1 MQTKSSNS
9 GVTTTVLIVVGV
21 LLVICCVIVLCLV
34 VGLGYAGI
42 TLSGTASTM
51 MPEILTEINQPT
63 ATPWPTLPQ
72 SSPDS
77 PTEVPAQLGAQESL
91 QTLNEMLV
99 PVNDPIELADRL
111 GGKQDV
117 PVTFPDTNA
126 PYKIGAS
133 KRFWV
138 SNTDTN
144 DNFQIDT
151 TLRYLGDNIY
161 FWIQDDVRYSG
172 TELNKLARTFDQEII
187 PTDRE
192 FFGDEWNPG
201 VDGDKRIYVLYAKG
215 LGNSIAGYFS
225 SADELHPDAHQFS
238 NAHEMFLMSADNVGL
253 GEDYIYG
260 TMAHEFQHMIH
271 WYQDKNEETWM
282 NEGSSMLAEQIN
294 GYDTGGFD
302 WEFVRDPDMQLTDWG
317 GDIGENG
324 PHYGASYL
332 FLSYFL
338 DRFGE
343 DATKAL
349 VAHDENGFS
358 SIDKVTQEL
367 GLTNPATGK
376 PYTGIEQFVDWT
388 VANYLNDPTAE
399 DGRFAYTSY
408 SPYAITADVEL
419 SECPATETADVS
431 QFGTDYIE
439 ISCKGQYNLNFQ
451 GKAEVNLL
459 PFAAP
464 ASGDYFYWSNMGDES
479 NPRLSQT
486 FDLTNVS
493 GSATL
498 DFKTWY
504 DLEED
509 YDYVFLS
516 ATIDGQTWDI
526 LDSNTCTTA
535 NPSGNSYGCGWNG
548 LSGGWINESVDLSA
562 YVGQK
567 VTLQF
572 DYVTDAAVNGK
583 GFTLDDFKLE
593 AIGYTSDLEN
603 DAGGWKAE
611 GFVRVQNTL
620 PQTYAVTIIRQGST
634 TTVEQLSLNE
644 FNEGNLEFEINA
656 QVRNIVVVISGTS
669 PITREKAAYQILI
682 D

>member
-1 MQTKSSNS
+1 MQRNSNNS
-9 GVTTTVLIVVGV
+9 GVITTVLILVGV
-21 LLVICCVIVLCLV
+21 ILVICCIVTLCV
-34 VGLGYAGI
+34 VAGLAYTGI
-42 TLSGTASTM
+42 RLSESTSTL
-51 MPEILTEINQPT
+51 MPDILNDLGQPT
-63 ATPWPTLPQ
+63 ATPWPTKPQ
-72 SSPDS
+72 TDVES
-77 PTEVPAQLGAQESL
+77 PTEVPARLGAQESL
-91 QTLNEMLV
+91 QTLTEMLV
-99 PVNDPIELADRL
+99 PINDPIDLADRL
-111 GGKQDV
+111 GGKRDV
-117 PVTFPDTNA
+117 PVTYPDPAA
-126 PYKIGAS
+126 PYKVGAS

-144 DNFQIDT
+144 DNFQIDA

-161 FWIQDDVRYSG
+161 FWIQDEVRYSG
-172 TELNKLARTFDQEII
+172 TELNKLAKTFDQEII
-187 PTDRE
+187 PTNCE
-192 FFGDEWNPG
+192 FFGNEWNPG
-201 VDGDKRIYVLYAKG
+201 VDDDPRIYVLYAKG
-215 LGNSIAGYFS
+215 LGNSLAGYFS
-225 SADELHPDAHQFS
+225 SADELHPDAHQYS

-282 NEGSSMLAEQIN
+282 NEGAAMLAEQLN

-349 VAHDENGFS
+349 VAHDENGFA
-358 SIDKVTQEL
+358 SIDKVAQEL
-367 GLTNPATGK
+367 GLINPATGK
-376 PYTGIEQFVDWT
+376 AYTGIEQFVDWS
-388 VANYLNDPTAE
+388 VANYLNNPTAE

-408 SPYAITADVEL
+408 SPYAITAGTDV

-439 ISCKGQYNLNFQ
+439 ISCAGQHTLKFQ
-451 GKAEVNLL
+451 GKTEVSLL

-464 ASGDYFYWSNMGDES
+464 TSGDYFYWSNIGDES
-479 NPRLSQT
+479 NPRLTQT
-486 FDLTNVS
+486 FDLTRISSPV
-493 GSATL
+493 TL
-498 DFKTWY
+498 EFKTWY

-509 YDYVFLS
+509 YDYVFVS
-516 ATIDGQTWDI
+516 ASTDGNNWEI
-526 LDSNTCTTA
+526 LNSNTCTTA

-548 LSGGWINESVDLSA
+548 LSGGWISEAVDLSSYA
-562 YVGQK
+562 GQQ
-567 VTLQF
+567 VTIQF

-583 GFTLDDFKLE
+583 GFTLDDFRID
-593 AIGYTSDLEN
+593 AIGYSSDLES
-603 DAGGWKAE
+603 DGGGWKAE

-620 PQTYAVTIIRQGST
+620 PQTYAVTIIRQGKS
-634 TTVEQLSLNE
+634 TTVEQLRLDE
-644 FNEGNLEFEINA
+644 FNIGQLEFEVGVDVQN
-656 QVRNIVVVISGTS
+656 VVVVVSGTS
-669 PITREKAAYQILI
+669 PITREKAAYQIQI

>member
-1 MQTKSSNS
+1 MQRKSTNS
-9 GVTTTVLIVVGV
+9 GVTTTILIVIGV
-21 LLVICCVIVLCLV
+21 LLVVCCIVALCV
-34 VGLGYAGI
+34 VAGLAYAGI
-42 TLSGTASTM
+42 KSNSSATTYV
-51 MPEILTEINQPT
+51 PEILTELGQPT
-63 ATPWPTLPQ
+63 STPWPTLPQ
-72 SSPDS
+72 IDLES
-77 PTEVPAQLGAQESL
+77 PTEVPYIPGAQESL
-91 QTLNEMLV
+91 QTLNGMLV

-117 PVTFPDTNA
+117 PVTFPDTNM
-126 PYKIGAS
+126 PYKVGAS

-144 DNFQIDT
+144 ENFQIDA

-161 FWIQDDVRYSG
+161 FWIQNGVRYSES
-172 TELNKLARTFDQEII
+172 ELNRLAETFDQEII

-192 FFGDEWNPG
+192 FFGEEWTPG
-201 VDGDKRIYVLYAKG
+201 VDDDPRIYVLYAKG
-215 LGNSIAGYFS
+215 LGDNIAGYFS
-225 SADELHPDAHQFS
+225 SADELHPDAHEYS

-282 NEGSSMLAEQIN
+282 NEGAAMLAEQLN

-302 WEFVRDPDMQLTDWG
+302 WEFVRNPDMQLTDWG

-358 SIDKVTQEL
+358 SIDKVAQEL
-367 GLTNPATGK
+367 ALTNPATGK
-376 PYTGIEQFVDWT
+376 PYTGIELFVEWS
-388 VANYLNDPTAE
+388 VANYLNDPTVA
-399 DGRFAYTSY
+399 DGRFSYKSYT
-408 SPYAITADVEL
+408 PFPITVTEDL
-419 SECPATETADVS
+419 SDCPTIETADVS

-439 ISCKGQYNLNFQ
+439 ISCAGRHTLNFQ
-451 GKAEVNLL
+451 GKNEVNLL

-464 ASGDYFYWSNMGDES
+464 TSGDYFYWSNMGDES

-486 FDLTNVS
+486 FDLTNVT
-493 GSATL
+493 GPVKL
-498 DFKTWY
+498 EFKTWY

-509 YDYVFLS
+509 YDYVFIS
-516 ATIDGQTWDI
+516 ATTDGQTWEI
-526 LDSNTCTTA
+526 LDSKTCTRD

-548 LSGGWINESVDLSA
+548 LSGGWINESVDLSS
-562 YVGQK
+562 YIGKQ
-567 VTLQF
+567 VTVQF

-583 GFTLDDFKLE
+583 GFTLDDFRIN
-593 AIGYTSDLEN
+593 AIGYSNDLES
-603 DAGGWKAE
+603 DSGGWMAE

-620 PQTYAVTIIRQGST
+620 PQTYAVTIIRQGNL
-634 TTVEQLSLNE
+634 TTVEQLQLDVLNMGT
-644 FNEGNLEFEINA
+644 FEFEVGSDA
-656 QVRNIVVVISGTS
+656 QSVMVVVSGTS
-669 PITREKAAYQILI
+669 PITREKAAYQIKI